1 MLIKNVRKLSFIIF
15 ILLSTVL
22 QAQIFNKEV
31 EAKIK
36 VLPQGNMYTL
46 TGSALNKTDLNKS
59 LSYSMS
65 VVKNNENQ
73 ETSSKSDQAGLFVLE
88 PNERKNLAKSTIN
101 AGEDQRII
109 VFLLIYQDS
118 TVVGKDRIVIN
129 GLEGEDS
136 LQPLVIREGEEDK
149 LADIADEEVDV
160 VLLKG
165 LVVEDTKTKPG
176 RDFYKFFYNAYTANN
191 INGEEI
197 VKVQEVLAM
206 GSNTQLKIWVG
217 QDIVAQFFLNPRASF
232 LKEKA
237 EQSVYLVNRHL
248 IGLKEAKKQK
258 VRY

>member
-1 MLIKNVRKLSFIIF
+1 MLFKNLKKALFIIWIF
-15 ILLSTVL
+15 LSIQL
-22 QAQIFNKEV
+22 QAQIFNTEV
-31 EAKIK
+31 EAKIE
-36 VLPQGNMYTL
+36 VSPQGNMYTL
-46 TGSALNKTDLNKS
+46 SGSALNKTDLNKS

-73 ETSSKSDQAGLFVLE
+73 ETSSKTDQKGLFVLE
-88 PNERKNLAKSTIN
+88 PNERKNLSSSTVN
-101 AGEDQRII
+101 AEENQRII

-136 LQPLVIREGEEDK
+136 LQPMVIREGEEDK
-149 LADIADEEVDV
+149 LVNIAEEEVDV

-217 QDIVAQFFLNPRASF
+217 QDIVAQFFLNPRASY

-248 IGLKEAKKQK
+248 MGLKEAKKQK
-258 VRY
+258 IRY

>member
-1 MLIKNVRKLSFIIF
+1 MLFKNLKRLSFIIF
-15 ILLSTVL
+15 ILLSTLL

-31 EAKIK
+31 EAKIM
-36 VLPQGNMYTL
+36 VSPQDEMYTI

-59 LSYSMS
+59 LSYRMS
-65 VVKNNENQ
+65 VVKNNQNLEA
-73 ETSSKSDQAGLFVLE
+73 SSKTDQAGLFVLE
-88 PNERKNLAKSTIN
+88 PNERKNLTSSTVN
-101 AGEDQRII
+101 AEEDQRII
-109 VFLLIYQDS
+109 VFLLVYQDS
-118 TVVGKDRIVIN
+118 LVVGKDRIVIN

-136 LQPLVIREGEEDK
+136 LKPMVIREGDGDK
-149 LADIADEEVDV
+149 LVSEAEEEVDV
-160 VLLKG
+160 VLLRG
-165 LVVEDTKTKPG
+165 VVIEDTKTKPG

-206 GSNTQLKIWVG
+206 GSNTQLKIFVG

-237 EQSVYLVNRHL
+237 EQSVYLVNKHL

-258 VRY
+258 IRY